1 MDGAIA
7 GPMDGFT
14 PVPKTRVSHH
24 ARPAPTPT
32 YANAEP
38 APTPTRARRSPPTS
52 KPGSTIRCAHAA
64 AAPASF
70 IIGIGRQR
78 DGTAMD
84 RRIGFIGLGVMGT
97 PMASHLAAAGY
108 ELTVLDIDRA
118 KAERFA
124 AAHRTA
130 RIAATP
136 RDAAAASDI
145 VITMLPSGEYVRDVA
160 LGERGLLEGFEEG
173 ALLIDTSSSEPE
185 FTAETAE
192 ALRARGVDTVDAP
205 VSGAAW
211 GAERAELVFM
221 VGGDPASVARARP
234 LFDVMGR
241 KVFHLGGVGAG
252 HKMKS
257 INNLITAMT
266 LLATAEGLALGTKLG
281 LDPNVM
287 TDVLNEAT
295 GMSWISRTHI
305 KQRVTSRTF
314 DDPFKLELMVKD
326 IRIAMELAQA
336 SGVPMPFNGSG
347 RELWQRAGAA
357 APPGASVSELVRWVE
372 RECGVEIRPQAKPV
386 SDTFP
391 AKGA

>member
-1 MDGAIA
+1 
-7 GPMDGFT
+7 
-14 PVPKTRVSHH
+14 
-24 ARPAPTPT
+24 
-32 YANAEP
+32 
-38 APTPTRARRSPPTS
+38 
-52 KPGSTIRCAHAA
+52 
-64 AAPASF
+64 
-70 IIGIGRQR
+70 
-78 DGTAMD
+78 MD

-97 PMASHLAAAGY
+97 PMAGHLAAAGY

-124 AAHRTA
+124 SEHRTA
-130 RIAATP
+130 KLASTP
-136 RDAAAASDI
+136 REVAAAADI

-160 LGERGLLEGFEEG
+160 LGEHGLIEGFEPG

-185 FTAETAE
+185 FTAATAA
-192 ALRARGVDTVDAP
+192 ALVARGVDTVDAP
-205 VSGAAW
+205 VSGAEW
-211 GAERAELVFM
+211 GAKRAELVFM
-221 VGGDPASVARARP
+221 VGGDPAGVERARP

-295 GMSWISRTHI
+295 GMSWISQTHI
-305 KQRVTSRTF
+305 KQRVTSRAF

-326 IRIAMELAQA
+326 IRIAMELADA
-336 SGVPMPFNGSG
+336 NGVPMPFNAHG
-347 RELWQRAGAA
+347 RELWKRAEAA
-357 APPGASVSELVRWVE
+357 APRDASVSELVRWVE
-372 RECGVEIRPQAKPV
+372 RECGVEIRAKQE
-386 SDTFP
+386 
-391 AKGA
+391 